1 MGGGGESSEQT
12 TFKLKPKE
20 NRNQLKVNWEGGG
33 ENFQAEETAS
43 AVSWER
49 KVGRVHQKL
58 TKGQNEDGAK
68 LKQ

>member
-1 MGGGGESSEQT
+1 MGVGGESSEQI

-20 NRNQLKVNWEGGG
+20 NRNQLKVNWEGEG
-33 ENFQAEETAS
+33 EKFQAEETSS

-49 KVGRVHQKL
+49 KVGRVDQKL